1 MRASRAVAP
10 PLPRVAPPYREESA
24 PLGEGRARSAPAWGV
39 GGRRWPPDREAGR
52 NRSGT
57 APALRAEGW
66 RGGSTRPSDQA
77 RASPN
82 PACDAGVGARAA
94 VSPAA
99 ELQGGFPREP
109 DPPHT
114 RVGPRVAGC
123 CEAVP
128 DCVGDGTRVRTHERT
143 GGRAVF
149 LAVPLSSGAGTQ
161 PPRPPA
167 EEGGAGVRSTRAG
180 GGGEVVNI
188 YFCVQGGWR
197 GGTSAPEKG
206 FLCSMTEFCR

>member
-82 PACDAGVGARAA
+82 PACDAGVGARVA

-109 DPPHT
+109 DPPT
-114 RVGPRVAGC
+114 RVSDLESPGAARRSRTVLETGHACAPTGVQAGGLC
-123 CEAVP
+123 SS
-128 DCVGDGTRVRTHERT
+128 RSRYSR
-143 GGRAVF
+143 GRAERGRS
-149 LAVPLSSGAGTQ
+149 LLG
-161 PPRPPA
+161 RPQK
-167 EEGGAGVRSTRAG
+167 R
-180 GGGEVVNI
+180 GELV
-188 YFCVQGGWR
+188 
-197 GGTSAPEKG
+197 
-206 FLCSMTEFCR
+206 